1 MNEIN
6 INAEDY
12 QTIRKFEDILRRG
25 YYCDGGQVTELHN
38 RVLGTRLASTNCGSC
53 IRQRINALV
62 EAANKFDRLSQRLS
76 ESVSEVKVE
85 DVENAV
91 NLHSNSLGC
100 LPQEENKE
108 LTEAEKMKERMAKVR
123 AAKKDKK

>member
-62 EAANKFDRLSQRLS
+62 EAANRFDRLSERLS
-76 ESVSEVKVE
+76 EATKQVEVDNTKE
-85 DVENAV
+85 
-91 NLHSNSLGC
+91 
-100 LPQEENKE
+100 EENKE